1 MNLSIQD
8 CQYQNKIVIHV
19 FRYGYVKPKHGEK
32 IKLFFMDTDS
42 FITYIKADDIY
53 KDILE
58 DVEARFHTSQYELDR
73 PLPIEKNRK
82 VI

>member
-1 MNLSIQD
+1 M
-8 CQYQNKIVIHV
+8 
-19 FRYGYVKPKHGEK
+19 FRHGYVKPKHGEK
-32 IKLFFMDTDS
+32 KQLFFMDTDS

>member
-1 MNLSIQD
+1 M
-8 CQYQNKIVIHV
+8 
-19 FRYGYVKPKHGEK
+19 FRHGYVKPKHGEK

-42 FITYIKADDIY
+42 FITHIKADDIY

-58 DVEARFHTSQYELDR
+58 DVEARFHTSQLDR

>member
-1 MNLSIQD
+1 
-8 CQYQNKIVIHV
+8 
-19 FRYGYVKPKHGEK
+19 
-32 IKLFFMDTDS
+32 MDTDS

>member
-1 MNLSIQD
+1 M
-8 CQYQNKIVIHV
+8 
-19 FRYGYVKPKHGEK
+19 FRHGYVKPKHGEK
-32 IKLFFMDTDS
+32 KQLFFMDTDS

-58 DVEARFHTSQYELDR
+58 DVEARFHTSQLDR

>member
-1 MNLSIQD
+1 
-8 CQYQNKIVIHV
+8 
-19 FRYGYVKPKHGEK
+19 
-32 IKLFFMDTDS
+32 MDTDS

-58 DVEARFHTSQYELDR
+58 DVEASFHTSQLDR

-82 VI
+82 VIWLIKMN